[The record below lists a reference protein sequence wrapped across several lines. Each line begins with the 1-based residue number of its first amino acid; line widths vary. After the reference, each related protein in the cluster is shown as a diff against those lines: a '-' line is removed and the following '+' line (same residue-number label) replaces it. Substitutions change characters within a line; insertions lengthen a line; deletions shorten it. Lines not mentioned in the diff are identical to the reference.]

1 MRRSQLAD
9 FAAID
14 SQRRTDEPS
23 APMAGEI
30 LLIDT
35 LLRGM
40 VIGAQMLVTLGFLAR
55 RPVTWRRGL
64 GAAFIVSSM
73 CYVIN
78 TSNPLAE
85 ALGSI
90 IVPVRVLSIIA
101 PVIFWWFALSL
112 FDDGFRM
119 RWPVLIPL
127 LFVAQL
133 VIAHFMNVR
142 GWYWEFALILARII
156 MIGAF
161 GHAMYIALKF
171 MNDDLVEGR
180 RRFRVLFAAAVAIT
194 GFAINYQETVGYRD
208 QPPDWLLLFQASAI
222 LLMTLGFGIWLLGMR
237 AAVLDGEAPGAAAP
251 PPPAAA
257 TPSLKPADRPAYQK
271 LMALMV
277 EGVWREEG
285 LSVAA
290 LAEKVGLPEHQLR
303 ALING
308 QLGHRN
314 FTAFLN
320 AWRLPAAKA
329 LLADPAEAR
338 KQVLQIALDVG
349 FGSIAPFNRAF
360 KEATGETPTEFRRR
374 VLGQG

>member
-1 MRRSQLAD
+1 MTGGL
-9 FAAID
+9 
-14 SQRRTDEPS
+14 
-23 APMAGEI
+23 

-40 VIGAQMLVTLGFLAR
+40 TIGAQALIALAFVLR

-64 GAAFIVSSM
+64 GAAFIVSAA

-78 TSNPLAE
+78 TSNPLAD
-85 ALGSI
+85 ALGPMI
-90 IVPVRVLSIIA
+90 APVRVASIIA

-112 FDDGFRM
+112 FDDSFRM

-127 LFVAQL
+127 LFVSQL

-142 GWYWEFALILARII
+142 GWYWDFALILARLT

-161 GHAMYIALKF
+161 GHAMYSALRYL
-171 MNDDLVEGR
+171 NDDLVEGR
-180 RRFRVLFAAAVAIT
+180 RRFRVIFAVAIAIT
-194 GFAINYQETVGYRD
+194 GFVINYQETVGYRD
-208 QPPDWLLLFQASAI
+208 HPPAGLLLFQASAI
-222 LLMTLGFGIWLLGMR
+222 LTMTLGFGLWLLGMR
-237 AAVLDGEAPGAAAP
+237 AAVLDGE
-251 PPPAAA
+251 PPAVA
-257 TPSLKPADRPAYQK
+257 TVPAPAQEGPLVKSADRPAYDRLMT
-271 LMALMV
+271 LMA

-285 LSVAA
+285 LAVAT
-290 LAEKVGLPEHQLR
+290 LAAKIGFAEHQLR

-308 QLGHRN
+308 ALGHRN

-320 AWRLPAAKA
+320 AWRIPAAKA
-329 LLADPAEAR
+329 LLADPAEAK
-338 KQVLQIALDVG
+338 KQVLQVALEVG

-374 VLGQG
+374 ALGQG

>member
-1 MRRSQLAD
+1 MSGDL
-9 FAAID
+9 
-14 SQRRTDEPS
+14 
-23 APMAGEI
+23 

-35 LLRGM
+35 FLRGM
-40 VIGAQMLVTLGFLAR
+40 VVGAQMLVALAFLAR

-64 GAAFIVSSM
+64 GAAFVISAA

-78 TSNPLAE
+78 TSNPLAD
-85 ALGSI
+85 AIGPV

-133 VIAHFMNVR
+133 VVAHFMSVR
-142 GWYWEFALILARII
+142 GWYWDFVLVLARLT

-161 GHAMYIALKF
+161 GHAMYSALRYL
-171 MNDDLVEGR
+171 NDDLVEGR
-180 RRFRVLFAAAVAIT
+180 RRFRVLFAAAVAVT
-194 GFAINYQETVGYRD
+194 GFVINYQETIGYRD
-208 QPPDWLLLFQASAI
+208 QPPAWLLLFQASAI
-222 LLMTLGFGIWLLGMR
+222 LTMTLGFGLWLLGMR
-237 AAVLDGEAPGAAAP
+237 AAVLDGEAPRAAAAP
-251 PPPAAA
+251 APAPDGPA
-257 TPSLKPADRPAYQK
+257 LKPADRPAYQK
-271 LMALMV
+271 LTALME

-290 LAEKVGLPEHQLR
+290 LAAKVGVAEHQLR
-303 ALING
+303 AIING

-329 LLADPAEAR
+329 LLADPNEAR
-338 KQVLQIALDVG
+338 KQVLQIALEVG

-374 VLGQG
+374 ALGQG